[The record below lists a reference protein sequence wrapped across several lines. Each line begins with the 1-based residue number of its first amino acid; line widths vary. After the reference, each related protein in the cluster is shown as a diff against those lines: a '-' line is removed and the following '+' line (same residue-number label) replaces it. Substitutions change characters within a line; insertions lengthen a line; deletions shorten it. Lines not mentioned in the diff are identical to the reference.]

1 MTWIKTLRI
10 DEDERVK
17 KAIEDER
24 KLYPAEYRTPAPAV
38 DRGEAE
44 SITASHS
51 LIPDALFHSFSAFG
65 VMLSPDLPLKRRQ
78 HEMIAT
84 VVSITNR
91 CHY

>member
-1 MTWIKTLRI
+1 MTWIKTLRM

-24 KLYPAEYRTPAPAV
+24 KLYPAEYRMPAPAV

-65 VMLSPDLPLKRRQ
+65 ALLSPDLPLKRRQ

>member
-1 MTWIKTLRI
+1 MTWIKTLRM
-10 DEDERVK
+10 DEDERVQR
-17 KAIEDER
+17 AIEEER

-65 VMLSPDLPLKRRQ
+65 AMLSPDLPLKRRQ
-78 HEMIAT
+78 HEMIGT